1 MGCAASRDD
10 ALFDTLRL
18 RYPKCLSVLELQQYS
33 RRLAEQFLEA
43 DTNGV
48 LHLTYDEFVRFAN
61 VPVNRVTRRLFAVSD
76 ADGTGTLDFRECVYS
91 VWQLCTLDAHG
102 LIAFLFDLYDE
113 FNNGLVEFDDVT
125 RMLGDSYGEKNL
137 DKEDVQ
143 TFVDWVKGKGVITR
157 AEFADMCVRTP
168 QVSRSIMD
176 VQRRMRLHVLSP
188 AAWAVLERRRR
199 EKTDPVFRPEN
210 WARLI
215 EKIIIMDI
223 EARAEQAKIDK
234 EMEMKTG
241 RRAKRGNVKDAKVT
255 DEKVRYEP

>member
-1 MGCAASRDD
+1 MSV
-10 ALFDTLRL
+10 LDTLRGK
-18 RYPKCLSVLELQQYS
+18 YPKMLSVLELQQFS
-33 RRLAEQFLEA
+33 RVLAARFVEFDRTGTMALALPDFL
-43 DTNGV
+43 
-48 LHLTYDEFVRFAN
+48 LFAA
-61 VPVNRVTRRLFAVSD
+61 VPRNRVTERLFAVSD
-76 ADGTGTLDFRECVYS
+76 ADGTGTLDFREACYL
-91 VWQLCTLDAHG
+91 VWQLCTLDDKG

-137 DKEDVQ
+137 EKEDVQ
-143 TFVDWVKGKGVITR
+143 TFVDWVKSKGVITR